1 MKSES
6 NELNS
11 NGIHLTHTS
20 YHFYQMKLI
29 IKFIMTKITN
39 NALLNFLMIRT
50 QIYILNLYK
59 LWLVPV
65 FGSLNTVQQAK
76 LLIR

>member
-1 MKSES
+1 
-6 NELNS
+6 
-11 NGIHLTHTS
+11 
-20 YHFYQMKLI
+20 MKLI

-39 NALLNFLMIRT
+39 NALLNFLMIRA
-50 QIYILNLYK
+50 QICILNLYK

-65 FGSLNTVQQAK
+65 FGSFNTMQQAK